1 MNSPPPALLPT
12 PEEPEAASGALA
24 VLLLAVV
31 QGLAE
36 FLPISSSGHLVLG
49 RSLLGLQEAGLTLDV
64 ALHVGTLAAVTYA
77 YRSDVR
83 KLFTDVLAGRLGLA
97 IWLFVATVPVG
108 VVGLL
113 FKDRIEVAASTVAAA
128 GGGLLLTS
136 VLLLLGERAR
146 SRNHAAATSGSPEP
160 PEVEEDSEA
169 LPGLRFAVL
178 IGLAQCL
185 ALWPGVSRSGT
196 TIAAGLMLGLGSSSA
211 ARLSFL
217 MSLPAVAGAA
227 VVSLP
232 DAIQEGV
239 AGVGIYWVLAAVVL
253 SALVGILALRLLLL
267 VLHRGAFRWFAL
279 YTLVLGVLAL
289 SIS

>member
-1 MNSPPPALLPT
+1 MDSPLPSLLPT

-49 RSLLGLQEAGLTLDV
+49 RSLLGLEEAGLTLDV

-83 KLFTDVLAGRLGLA
+83 KLLSDVLAGRFGLA
-97 IWLFVATVPVG
+97 IWLLVATVPVG
-108 VVGLL
+108 VVGIL
-113 FKDRIEVAASTVAAA
+113 FKDRIELAASTVAAA

-146 SRNHAAATSGSPEP
+146 NRNDAEGVPESS
-160 PEVEEDSEA
+160 EVEEGSED
-169 LPGLRFAVL
+169 LPGLRFAIL

-232 DAIQEGV
+232 EAIQEGV
-239 AGVGIYWVLAAVVL
+239 AGVGFSWVLAAVVL

-279 YTLVLGVLAL
+279 YTLVLGALAL
-289 SIS
+289 SVS